1 MKHSYHTD
9 IAVQYKLGILNQT
22 LLKQIPS
29 STLHNW
35 KNKDFSLLV
44 GTEYVSDFEQNL
56 QMIKDFL
63 SKKALLK
70 AAKALYIVY
79 CSYVMLFNMV
89 KSKKKIFRRSKE
101 IIVRAIDRIKDAV
114 GFERALRAFGISYQ
128 QFYAWKRTI
137 KCPLSQVNLCRKIY
151 YNQLTQKEVNVI
163 KSYLANP
170 VFLHWNITP
179 IYYRILRDKAA
190 FFSKYAFYS
199 YVNRLHL
206 QRAKPEK
213 KKYTSGIRAEAPKH
227 ILHADVTIYR
237 PLDHSKVY
245 IYLLADNF
253 SRFILNWKVSLEYSA
268 KISFQNISEAYNQ
281 YKLKLITPLI
291 RLITD
296 DGSENK
302 GMADEF
308 ISNQTDNMQRLI
320 AQTDIIFSN
329 SMVEAVNKRIKYD
342 FLFTVHLLDFEQTK
356 QFLDYAVGQYN
367 NKPHSAL
374 HGLTP
379 QEVFNGMLPDKD
391 MFKPAIR
398 RAAQK
403 RKVINLN
410 QQCLNCFEMP
420 QPNQ

>member
-170 VFLHWNITP
+170 VFLPPSW
-179 IYYRILRDKAA
+179 RK
-190 FFSKYAFYS
+190 
-199 YVNRLHL
+199 HL
-206 QRAKPEK
+206 AC
-213 KKYTSGIRAEAPKH
+213 A
-227 ILHADVTIYR
+227 
-237 PLDHSKVY
+237 
-245 IYLLADNF
+245 
-253 SRFILNWKVSLEYSA
+253 
-268 KISFQNISEAYNQ
+268 
-281 YKLKLITPLI
+281 
-291 RLITD
+291 
-296 DGSENK
+296 
-302 GMADEF
+302 
-308 ISNQTDNMQRLI
+308 
-320 AQTDIIFSN
+320 
-329 SMVEAVNKRIKYD
+329 
-342 FLFTVHLLDFEQTK
+342 
-356 QFLDYAVGQYN
+356 
-367 NKPHSAL
+367 
-374 HGLTP
+374 
-379 QEVFNGMLPDKD
+379 
-391 MFKPAIR
+391 
-398 RAAQK
+398 
-403 RKVINLN
+403 
-410 QQCLNCFEMP
+410 
-420 QPNQ
+420 